1 MLAVTGMALCAGLAF
16 GGAPAMASSSSATTT
31 TVKLADL
38 NPARTVGYYP
48 TRWACERAG
57 QRGERFGSWD
67 DYDCYRSGW
76 GFRDGGW
83 VLDVSYG
90 WSDWNDW
97 NGWNDHRG
105 GHHGD
110 WFPGGDHRRWDGR
123 GDRDRRDGDRRDGDR
138 RDGDRRDG
146 DNSLIALRIGR

>member
-16 GGAPAMASSSSATTT
+16 GGGPAMASSSSATTT
-31 TVKLADL
+31 TVKQAAL

-48 TRWACERAG
+48 TRWACQRAG
-57 QRGERFGSWD
+57 DRGERFGSWD

-76 GFRDGGW
+76 GSHGGW
-83 VLDVSYG
+83 VLDVAYG
-90 WSDWNDW
+90 WNDWNDW
-97 NGWNDHRG
+97 NDHQG

-110 WFPGGDHRRWDGR
+110 WFPGGDHRSWNGW

-146 DNSLIALRIGR
+146 DRRDGSLIALTIGR